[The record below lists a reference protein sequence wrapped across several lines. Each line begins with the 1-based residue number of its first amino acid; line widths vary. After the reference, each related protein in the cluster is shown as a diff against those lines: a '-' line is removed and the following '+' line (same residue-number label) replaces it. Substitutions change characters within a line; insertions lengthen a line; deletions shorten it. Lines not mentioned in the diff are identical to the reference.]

1 MINYIII
8 LYNKYTNMNYTY
20 DNKELFINIHQ
31 NDEYKEV
38 INIEI
43 LDGINTYTSLCNIHE
58 IEFINLFENDINILI
73 DELKELFIN
82 NSFEITFN
90 NNTYALIF
98 FYTLSKKRKIN
109 ISFNCTLIEN
119 ENTINNTIVY
129 LNNKISKMD
138 YQIKQLTNKLNVY
151 EPFLQWI
158 SANII
163 SDKCMIYNNE
173 LVSLNYSL
181 LRTKF
186 CYTTNRKIK
195 ITCNIGNLYISFNEI
210 NILEY
215 FIGQNYLSSNYG
227 KISKNIDT
235 TEKNLNKFIKSTYDH
250 IIAFSL
256 FEINDEDIR
265 LFFDKTKLIIDYNN
279 NIHEFY
285 LNGRKHINIPLSEQL
300 IADIQEQ
307 VNNKDKYYY
316 EKLWLEYRNN
326 ILLHVPYA
334 TNDYYLLTNVKDNG
348 YQYKL
353 NREICDDL
361 QVNFNAISHLYTMT
375 YIK

>member
-1 MINYIII
+1 
-8 LYNKYTNMNYTY
+8 MNYTY

-90 NNTYALIF
+90 NNAYALIF

-138 YQIKQLTNKLNVY
+138 YQIKQLTNKLNFY
-151 EPFLQWI
+151 EPILQWV
-158 SANII
+158 SSCLLA
-163 SDKCMIYNNE
+163 DKCMIYNNE
-173 LVSLNYSL
+173 IISLNYSL
-181 LRTKF
+181 LRTKLCF
-186 CYTTNRKIK
+186 TTNRKIK
-195 ITCNIGNLYISFNEI
+195 ITFGIGNLNISYDELD
-210 NILEY
+210 ILKY
-215 FIGQNYLSSNYG
+215 FIGKHYSNYG
-227 KISKNIDT
+227 QKSKNIDT
-235 TEKNLNKFIKSTYDH
+235 TEEKLNTFIKSKSNH
-250 IIAFSL
+250 ILGISL
-256 FEINDEDIR
+256 IEIDEQDII
-265 LFFDKTKLIIDYNN
+265 LFLDKTKLIIDYNN

-307 VNNKDKYYY
+307 VNNKDKYYH
-316 EKLWLEYRNN
+316 EKLWLTYRNN

-348 YQYKL
+348 FQYKL